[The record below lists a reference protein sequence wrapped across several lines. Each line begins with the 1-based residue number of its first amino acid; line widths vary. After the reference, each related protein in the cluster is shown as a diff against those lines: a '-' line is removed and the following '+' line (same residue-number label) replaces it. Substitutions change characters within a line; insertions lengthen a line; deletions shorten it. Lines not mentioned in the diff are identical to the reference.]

1 MKKILRVVAITSTVM
16 VVILGAFLWNMNRL
30 SKQKAAKQ
38 EKLLAQE
45 RDLLPDSRQ
54 KAIDPPRGLCRAG
67 CRSAGPE
74 PHGGGYLPDLPG
86 SAVHAGGRRV
96 CPCVSMGRV
105 TVIPRFVFLQWIF
118 SSLTL
123 HSRLTGICSMA
134 SVLTGNCLKCSG
146 VNVSGSPNTIF
157 QIPFAIC

>member
-54 KAIDPPRGLCRAG
+54 KAIDKVEKVNIKQL
-67 CRSAGPE
+67 
-74 PHGGGYLPDLPG
+74 YLSG
-86 SAVHAGGRRV
+86 NNKNV
-96 CPCVSMGRV
+96 V
-105 TVIPRFVFLQWIF
+105 TVP
-118 SSLTL
+118 S
-123 HSRLTGICSMA
+123 TG
-134 SVLTGNCLKCSG
+134 LKQ
-146 VNVSGSPNTIF
+146 VYDGSQSTKVKR
-157 QIPFAIC
+157 C